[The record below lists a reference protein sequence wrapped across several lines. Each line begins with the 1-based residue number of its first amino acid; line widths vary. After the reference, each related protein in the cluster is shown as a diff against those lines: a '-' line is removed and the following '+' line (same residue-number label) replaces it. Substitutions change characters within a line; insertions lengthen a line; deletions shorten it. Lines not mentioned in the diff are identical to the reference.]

1 MEKFGLKYLMYDD
14 WTKKRIHAIRGW
26 FAKDWFNRKSVLE
39 MGACHGDVG
48 IELMKLGANVTFSDV
63 RMEHMQEISNKIGFE
78 PDMICINNNK
88 DYTLNKKYDLILH
101 MSLLCHI
108 VNWKQDLKRV
118 VDSSE
123 YVILE
128 TIVNPEI
135 NEIDL
140 VLPSDNHHYADKN
153 TGRAYITEQ
162 SIKNHLMD
170 LGCAVVELHPE
181 NTDYNW
187 IDRWT
192 MVRHL
197 YNWNYDEVEPIQVT
211 DSNGINLMTHYRRM
225 YLITKVKK

>member
-1 MEKFGLKYLMYDD
+1 MKCLMYDE
-14 WTKKRIHAIRGW
+14 WTKKRIYAIRGW
-26 FAKDWFNRKSVLE
+26 FEKDWFSRKNVLE

-63 RMEHMQEISNKIGFE
+63 RMEHMQEIPSKIGFE
-78 PDMICINNNK
+78 PNMICINNNE

-108 VNWKQDLKRV
+108 TNWKQDLKRV
-118 VDSSE
+118 VNSAE

-135 NEIDL
+135 DAIDL
-140 VLPSDNHHYADKN
+140 VLPSDNHHYADNN

-162 SIKNHLMD
+162 SIKNHLMN

-197 YNWNYDEVEPIQVT
+197 YNWNYDEVGSIQVT

>member
-1 MEKFGLKYLMYDD
+1 MYDE
-14 WTKKRIHAIRGW
+14 WTKKRIYAIRGW
-26 FAKDWFNRKSVLE
+26 FEKDWFSRKNVLE

-63 RMEHMQEISNKIGFE
+63 RMEHMQEIPSKIGFE
-78 PDMICINNNK
+78 PNMICINNNE

-108 VNWKQDLKRV
+108 TNWKQDLKRV
-118 VDSSE
+118 VNSAE

-135 NEIDL
+135 DAIDL
-140 VLPSDNHHYADKN
+140 VLPSDNHHYADNN

-162 SIKNHLMD
+162 SIKNHLMN

-197 YNWNYDEVEPIQVT
+197 YNWNYDEVGSIQVT